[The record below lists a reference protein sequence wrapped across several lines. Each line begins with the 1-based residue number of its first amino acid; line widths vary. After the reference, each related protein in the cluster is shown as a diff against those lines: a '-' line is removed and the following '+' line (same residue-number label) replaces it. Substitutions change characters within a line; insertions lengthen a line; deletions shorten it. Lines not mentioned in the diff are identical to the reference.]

1 MDETRPF
8 AGAPDPNDPWRDLD
22 PHRQGDGPATGVSD
36 SPLTAATGD
45 GNGHGDG
52 NGFASATSV
61 VGDSG
66 FARANGNGHGAPDG
80 LLTVMGAIPQL
91 QTRVEL
97 IGTHLRAEGAVDLG
111 HFRRLSDYVN
121 LLEGFFT
128 IHDVVLLSRLGE
140 PTRITFPDLRVR
152 LDDIAIVGQRAPDVP
167 GPSEDFYI
175 PKQRRRLVITTA
187 AHIVYGYAY
196 IHEQASTIA
205 FLDSTDPHFVPMTNV
220 RVRWLADR
228 RLAGRFGFALIQRP
242 HIIGVATEVSGGLSL
257 LTGRH
262 REPASVAASNGE
274 WGEG

>member
-1 MDETRPF
+1 MDEPRPF
-8 AGAPDPNDPWRDLD
+8 AGAPDANDPWRDLV
-22 PHRQGDGPATGVSD
+22 PPAAGEG
-36 SPLTAATGD
+36 TGD
-45 GNGHGDG
+45 GAPTNGT
-52 NGFASATSV
+52 NGATE
-61 VGDSG
+61 GSG
-66 FARANGNGHGAPDG
+66 SSGTGEGNGHAVADASLLSPLPDAAP
-80 LLTVMGAIPQL
+80 A

-97 IGTHLRAEGAVDLG
+97 IGTHLRAEGAVELG

-140 PTRITFPDLRVR
+140 PTRITFPDFRVR
-152 LDDIAIVGQRAPDVP
+152 LDDIALVGQRIPVVP

-262 REPASVAASNGE
+262 REPAASAAGNGD